1 MIDKAEI
8 RHRFRKSVE
17 SYDDHADA
25 QKAIVRRLT
34 ALLDAYVPGVS
45 GDILE
50 VGCGTGLLTERLT
63 GKYGKDGLFIND
75 LVDVMCAKTATRCQL
90 PPEHCLV
97 GDIEQIA
104 VEGCFDLIVSASTFQ
119 WLACPA
125 ETFARLSARLCP
137 GGIMVF
143 STFGKENCKE
153 LRSLTG
159 TGLTYYSLAEMTD
172 LLSPC
177 LEVVHAEEDYCV
189 LEFEHPLDVLRHVKN
204 TGVNAMNLRESWTP
218 GRLEKFVREY
228 KERFQTGGRCPLT
241 YHPQYFVCKKR

>member
-17 SYDDHADA
+17 SYDDYAYA
-25 QKAIVRRLT
+25 QKAIVSRLML
-34 ALLDAYVPGVS
+34 LLDAYVPVAS
-45 GDILE
+45 DSILE

-63 GKYGKDGLFIND
+63 EKYGKDKLFVND
-75 LVDVMCAKTATRCQL
+75 LVDAMCAKTAARCQL
-90 PPEHCLV
+90 SPKHCIV
-97 GDIEQIA
+97 GDIEQME

-125 ETFARLSARLCP
+125 ETFARLSDSLCP

-153 LRSLTG
+153 LRAVTG
-159 TGLTYYSLAEMTD
+159 SGLTYYSLAEMTE

-177 LEVVHAEEDYCV
+177 LEVVHTEEDYCV
-189 LEFEHPLDVLRHVKN
+189 LEFEHPLDVLKHVKN
-204 TGVNAMNLRESWTP
+204 TGVNAMNLRKTWTP
-218 GRLEKFVREY
+218 GRLEKFVHEY
-228 KERFQTGGRCPLT
+228 RERFQAGGRCPLT
-241 YHPQYFVCKKR
+241 YHPQYFVCRKR